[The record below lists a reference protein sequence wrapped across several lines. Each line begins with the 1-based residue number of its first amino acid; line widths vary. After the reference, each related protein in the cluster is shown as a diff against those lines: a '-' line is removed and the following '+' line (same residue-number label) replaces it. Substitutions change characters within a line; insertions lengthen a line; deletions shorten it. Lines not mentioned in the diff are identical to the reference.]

1 MDPDSIRAL
10 SISIL
15 KSILFRNHVQTG
27 MVVEKGELVLKVER
41 LIEDEKLERQAAAE
55 RADEEE
61 REMRD
66 AIERSRRE
74 EEERLARVQAAA
86 AAEQEKAADGE
97 ASDAASTSN
106 PSFPEPQIPAADAGP
121 SMPIPEPS
129 PSSSPAPPPG
139 KLTPKAQA
147 MASHLER
154 TGLCVICQD
163 EEANIAIVDCG
174 HLAMCRTCADLIM
187 SSTRECPLCRTRIV
201 TEARL
206 LRIFK
211 S

>member
-1 MDPDSIRAL
+1 MP
-10 SISIL
+10 
-15 KSILFRNHVQTG
+15 VPQP
-27 MVVEKGELVLKVER
+27 
-41 LIEDEKLERQAAAE
+41 AAAE
-55 RADEEE
+55 GPAFPTAD
-61 REMRD
+61 
-66 AIERSRRE
+66 
-74 EEERLARVQAAA
+74 
-86 AAEQEKAADGE
+86 
-97 ASDAASTSN
+97 T
-106 PSFPEPQIPAADAGP
+106 
-121 SMPIPEPS
+121 
-129 PSSSPAPPPG
+129 SSSPLKRAVTPQPTSTLPPS
-139 KLTPKAQA
+139 AQA
-147 MASHLER
+147 MASRLER